1 MKRGFANLPLHGGK
15 APRWLFAR
23 MKKMAG
29 AMAEAICEEFGP
41 NELLAR
47 LSDPAWFQAFGCVLG
62 FDWHSS
68 GVTTTVC
75 GALKE
80 GTKPFARQAGLFVG
94 GGKGGRSRKTPQEI
108 EEACLATGQDAT
120 PLVYASRMSAKVD
133 SAALQDG
140 YQIYQHCFLVT
151 TSGRWAVVQQGMN
164 DANGYA
170 RRYHWLAE
178 ISEAREDCLKAGLQT
193 EDRTGQRVF
202 DFVCEPH
209 AAIAAEA
216 HGATLN
222 MVAAE
227 SDRARDAS
235 ADAARLRPEKLLD
248 EVARLQMLT
257 LPRHH
262 EVLLR
267 DLNPDHL
274 YKVMLTTYERQPQ
287 DFERLL
293 GLPGVGPKTVRSLA
307 LIAELIYQAP
317 ASRRDPALYSFAHG
331 GKDGHPYPVNR
342 EVYDQ
347 SIDFLRRSLDQAK
360 LGLTEKRDA
369 MRQLARFLER
379 REDLTQSEQRRQ
391 STQRRENEE

>member
-29 AMAEAICEEFGP
+29 GVAQAICEEFGP
-41 NELLAR
+41 DKLLVR
-47 LSDPAWFQAFGCVLG
+47 LSDPGWFQAFGCVLG

-80 GTKPFARQAGLFVG
+80 GTRSFGPSVGLYVC

-108 EEACLATGQDAT
+108 EAACERTGQDPA
-120 PLVYASRMSAKVD
+120 PLVYSSRMSAKVD

-140 YQIYQHCFLVT
+140 YQIYQHCFLFT
-151 TSGRWAVVQQGMN
+151 AAGQWAVVQQGMN

-170 RRYHWLAE
+170 RRYHWLA
-178 ISEAREDCLKAGLQT
+178 
-193 EDRTGQRVF
+193 DRVD

-209 AAIAAEA
+209 AAIAAQA
-216 HGATLN
+216 RGAALN
-222 MVAAE
+222 MVASE
-227 SDRARDAS
+227 SDKARECTADAS
-235 ADAARLRPEKLLD
+235 RLDPGKLLA
-248 EVARLQMLT
+248 EVDKLGTLS
-257 LPRHH
+257 LPRRH

-267 DLNPDHL
+267 DINPKHL
-274 YKVMLTTYERQPQ
+274 HKVMLSTYEQQPQ

-293 GLPGVGPKTVRSLA
+293 GLPGVGPKTIRSLA
-307 LIAELIYQAP
+307 LISELIYEAP
-317 ASRRDPALYSFAHG
+317 PSRRDPALYSFAHG

-342 EVYDQ
+342 EVYDE
-347 SIDFLRRSLDQAK
+347 SIDFLRKSIDQAK
-360 LGLTEKRDA
+360 LGQTDKRDA
-369 MRQLARFLER
+369 LRDLARFLR
-379 REDLTQSEQRRQ
+379 RQEDLTQSTHRQRPGQDTDR
-391 STQRRENEE
+391 

>member
-15 APRWLFAR
+15 APRWLFSR
-23 MKKMAG
+23 MKRMAG
-29 AMAEAICEEFGP
+29 AMAQVICEEFGP
-41 NELLAR
+41 DELLVR
-47 LSDPAWFQAFGCVLG
+47 LSDPAWFQALGCVLG

-80 GTKPFARQAGLFVG
+80 GVRGFGPSVGLFVG

-108 EEACLATGQDAT
+108 TEACETLGRDPE

-140 YQIYQHCFLVT
+140 YQIYQHCFLFT

-170 RRYHWLAE
+170 RRYHWLA
-178 ISEAREDCLKAGLQT
+178 DHV
-193 EDRTGQRVF
+193 D

-209 AAIAAEA
+209 AAIAAQA
-216 HGATLN
+216 RGATLN
-222 MVAAE
+222 MVASE
-227 SDRARDAS
+227 SGAARDAS
-235 ADAARLRPEKLLD
+235 ADAARLHPDKLLAEVEKLHG
-248 EVARLQMLT
+248 LT
-257 LPRHH
+257 LPRRH

-267 DLNPDHL
+267 DINPRHL
-274 YKVMLTTYERQPQ
+274 HKVMLATYERQPE

-293 GLPGVGPKTVRSLA
+293 GLRGVGPKTIRSLA
-307 LIAELIYQAP
+307 LIGELIYEAP
-317 ASRRDPALYSFAHG
+317 ASTRDPARYSFAHG

-347 SIDFLRRSLDQAK
+347 SIDFLRQSLDRSR
-360 LGLTEKRDA
+360 LDRSDKREA
-369 MRQLARFLER
+369 LRKLARFLER
-379 REDLTQSEQRRQ
+379 QDRAT
-391 STQRRENEE
+391 

>member
-1 MKRGFANLPLHGGK
+1 MKRGIANLPLHGGK

-23 MKKMAG
+23 MKRLSG
-29 AMAEAICEEFGP
+29 ALARVICEEFGP
-41 NELLAR
+41 DELLVR

-80 GTKPFARQAGLFVG
+80 GVRPFGKSVGLYVC

-108 EEACLATGQDAT
+108 EAACEGLVRDPE

-140 YQIYQHCFLVT
+140 YQIYQHCFLF
-151 TSGRWAVVQQGMN
+151 TSRGRWAVVQQGMN

-170 RRYHWLAE
+170 RRYHWLA
-178 ISEAREDCLKAGLQT
+178 DNV
-193 EDRTGQRVF
+193 D

-209 AAIAAEA
+209 AAIASQARGTA
-216 HGATLN
+216 LN
-222 MVAAE
+222 MVAQE
-227 SDRARDAS
+227 SGKARACS
-235 ADAARLRPEKLLD
+235 ADAARLHPDKLLA
-248 EVARLQMLT
+248 EVAKLQTLT

-262 EVLLR
+262 EVLSR
-267 DLNPDHL
+267 DVNPKHL
-274 YKVMLTTYERQPQ
+274 HKVMLTTYENQPQ

-293 GLPGVGPKTVRSLA
+293 GLRGVGPKTIRSLA
-307 LIAELIYQAP
+307 LISELIYEAP
-317 ASRRDPALYSFAHG
+317 ASRRDPAVYSFAHG

-347 SIDFLRRSLDQAK
+347 SIEFLRKSVEQAK
-360 LGLTEKRDA
+360 LGQTEKRDA
-369 MRQLARFLER
+369 LRQLSRFLSR
-379 REDLTQSEQRRQ
+379 REDLTQRAQ
-391 STQRRENEE
+391 

>member
-1 MKRGFANLPLHGGK
+1 MKRAYANLPLHGGK

-29 AMAEAICEEFGP
+29 AVAEAICEEFGP
-41 NELLAR
+41 EELLAR

-80 GTKPFARQAGLFVG
+80 GVKPFGRSVGLVVC

-108 EEACLATGQDAT
+108 EEACEPLGRDPA

-140 YQIYQHCFLVT
+140 YQLYHHCFLFT
-151 TSGRWAVVQQGMN
+151 RAGRWAVVQQGMN

-170 RRYHWLAE
+170 RRYHWLGE
-178 ISEAREDCLKAGLQT
+178 
-193 EDRTGQRVF
+193 RVE

-216 HGATLN
+216 RGAALN

-227 SDRARDAS
+227 SGQARGCS
-235 ADAARLRPEKLLD
+235 AEAARLHPDKLLS
-248 EVARLQMLT
+248 EVAKMHTLT

-274 YKVMLTTYERQPQ
+274 YKVLLTTYERQPQ

-293 GLPGVGPKTVRSLA
+293 GLPGVGSKTVRSLA
-307 LIAELIYQAP
+307 LISELIYQAP
-317 ASRRDPALYSFAHG
+317 ASRRDPAVYSFAHG

-360 LGLTEKRDA
+360 LGLTDKREA
-369 MRQLARFLER
+369 MRQLAQFLEAKNVCN
-379 REDLTQSEQRRQ
+379 S
-391 STQRRENEE
+391 SAF

>member
-1 MKRGFANLPLHGGK
+1 MKRGYANLPLHGGK
-15 APRWLFAR
+15 APRWLFNR
-23 MKKMAG
+23 MRKMAG
-29 AMAEAICEEFGP
+29 AVAQTICEEFGP
-41 NELLAR
+41 DELLVR

-75 GALKE
+75 GAVKE
-80 GTKPFARQAGLFVG
+80 GVKPFGASVGLFVG

-108 EEACLATGQDAT
+108 EQACETLGRDPG

-133 SAALQDG
+133 SAGVQDG
-140 YQIYQHCFLVT
+140 YQLYQHCFLFT

-170 RRYHWLAE
+170 RRYHWLA
-178 ISEAREDCLKAGLQT
+178 
-193 EDRTGQRVF
+193 DRVD

-216 HGATLN
+216 RGATLN

-227 SDRARDAS
+227 SGKARDCT
-235 ADAARLRPEKLLD
+235 ADAARLHPDDILAHVVKLGSLH
-248 EVARLQMLT
+248 
-257 LPRHH
+257 LPRRH

-267 DLNPDHL
+267 DINPAHL
-274 YKVMLTTYERQPQ
+274 HKVMLSTYEQQPQ

-293 GLPGVGPKTVRSLA
+293 GMRGVGPKTIRSLA
-307 LIAELIYQAP
+307 LLSELIYEAP
-317 ASRRDPALYSFAHG
+317 ASTRDPAVYSFAHG

-347 SIDFLRRSLDQAK
+347 SIDFLRRSVDQAK
-360 LGLTEKRDA
+360 LGQTDKREA
-369 MRQLARFLER
+369 LRHLGRFLAR
-379 REDLTQSEQRRQ
+379 SGAA
-391 STQRRENEE
+391 ENRGRGSQ

>member
-15 APRWLFAR
+15 APRWLFSR
-23 MKKMAG
+23 MKRMAG
-29 AMAEAICEEFGP
+29 AMGQVICEEFGP
-41 NELLAR
+41 DELLVR

-80 GTKPFARQAGLFVG
+80 GTKSFAPSVGLFVG

-108 EEACLATGQDAT
+108 EQACDGFGLDPA

-140 YQIYQHCFLVT
+140 YQIYQHCFLFT

-170 RRYHWLAE
+170 RRYHWLA
-178 ISEAREDCLKAGLQT
+178 
-193 EDRTGQRVF
+193 DRVD

-209 AAIAAEA
+209 AAIAAQA
-216 HGATLN
+216 RGAALN
-222 MVAAE
+222 MVAEE
-227 SDRARDAS
+227 SGPARSATADSSRAHPD
-235 ADAARLRPEKLLD
+235 KLLA
-248 EVARLQMLT
+248 EVGRLGGLT
-257 LPRHH
+257 LPRRH
-262 EVLLR
+262 EVLLS
-267 DLNPDHL
+267 DINPRHL
-274 YKVMLTTYERQPQ
+274 HKVMLTTYERQPE

-293 GLPGVGPKTVRSLA
+293 GLPGVGAKTIRSLA
-307 LIAELIYQAP
+307 LIAELIYEAP
-317 ASRRDPALYSFAHG
+317 ASQRDPAVYSFAHG

-347 SIDFLRRSLDQAK
+347 SIDFLRQSLDRSRLDQSEKREALRK
-360 LGLTEKRDA
+360 LGRF
-369 MRQLARFLER
+369 LARR
-379 REDLTQSEQRRQ
+379 GHQPIQ
-391 STQRRENEE
+391 NESADA

>member
-23 MKKMAG
+23 MRKMAG
-29 AMAEAICEEFGP
+29 AMAQVICEEFGP
-41 NELLAR
+41 DELLVR
-47 LSDPAWFQAFGCVLG
+47 LSDPWWFQAFGCVLG

-80 GTKPFARQAGLFVG
+80 GVKPFGTSVGLFVC

-108 EEACLATGQDAT
+108 QEACAPLGRDPE
-120 PLVYASRMSAKVD
+120 PLVYSSRMSAKVD

-140 YQIYQHCFLVT
+140 YQIYQHCFLFT
-151 TSGRWAVVQQGMN
+151 AGGRWAVVQQGMN

-170 RRYHWLAE
+170 RRYHWLA
-178 ISEAREDCLKAGLQT
+178 DHV
-193 EDRTGQRVF
+193 D

-209 AAIAAEA
+209 AAIAAQA
-216 HGATLN
+216 RGATLN
-222 MVAAE
+222 MVARE
-227 SDRARDAS
+227 SGKARDCT
-235 ADAARLRPEKLLD
+235 ADASRMHPDRLLA
-248 EVARLQMLT
+248 EVRRLQTLS
-257 LPRHH
+257 LPRRH

-267 DLNPDHL
+267 DVNPKHL
-274 YKVMLTTYERQPQ
+274 HKVMLSTYERQPE

-293 GLPGVGPKTVRSLA
+293 GLRGVGPKAIRSLA
-307 LIAELIYQAP
+307 LISELIYEAP
-317 ASRRDPALYSFAHG
+317 ASQRDPARYSFAHG

-347 SIDFLRRSLDQAK
+347 SIDFLRRSLDQAS
-360 LGLTEKRDA
+360 LGQTEKREA
-369 MRQLARFLER
+369 LRHLARFLGGQGTR
-379 REDLTQSEQRRQ
+379 DA
-391 STQRRENEE
+391 